1 MQADARG
8 WLFAPSGLR
17 DGPMPTHYE
26 PQESVVRNPLYGQQ
40 CNPVRLEWRR
50 RDNPYHRAAEDPDH
64 PYVLVTF
71 RLTEHHTAG
80 AMSRQL
86 SWLSELQPELF
97 VEVSPELA
105 ALEGL
110 EHKG

>member
-1 MQADARG
+1 
-8 WLFAPSGLR
+8 
-17 DGPMPTHYE
+17 
-26 PQESVVRNPLYGQQ
+26 
-40 CNPVRLEWRR
+40 
-50 RDNPYHRAAEDPDH
+50 PYHRAAADPDH
-64 PYVLVTF
+64 PHVLVTF

-105 ALEGL
+105 TLEGL
-110 EHKG
+110 EHTGWATVRSSRAEIECRVMVTDRIRPLRVDGRTIHQIGLPYHW